1 MTAVLGFLP
10 DPVAALSEIRRVLR
24 EGGRLVVLG
33 SDPEERG
40 TMAAPEPM
48 ASRLLFYDSEELER
62 LGRDAGFATVRVER
76 RSLEAFAREAGVP
89 EEHLALFAGPGPRFL
104 LARKG

>member
-1 MTAVLGFLP
+1 M
-10 DPVAALSEIRRVLR
+10 
-24 EGGRLVVLG
+24 VVLG
-33 SDPEERG
+33 SDPETKG

-48 ASRLLFYDSEELER
+48 ASRLRFYDSDELER

-76 RSLEAFAREAGVP
+76 RSLEAYAREAGVP
-89 EEHLALFAGPGPRFL
+89 EAHLELFEGPGPRFL